1 MSDINDK
8 IKTMQKLYTAPI
20 TIIVEL
26 KESDMLTTSPD
37 TPDETSLQVCNEE
50 QVLDGYSL
58 GGNWQSDMWD
68 EED

>member
-1 MSDINDK
+1 ML
-8 IKTMQKLYTAPI
+8 KLYTAPI

-26 KESDMLTTSPD
+26 EESDMLTTSPD

-58 GGNWQSDMWD
+58 GGNWHSDMWD